1 MNTCQSK
8 VPPSRLPRFAAA
20 TLRACLGEMRARGE
34 RGYIPTEQTTT
45 KLLSFWLCPPA
56 SAPGPWRQEAR
67 RRPTS
72 DNLHLRSLP
81 RLPLPCSCHP
91 ERQGYPAPCPLAPDA
106 NDGHRRVG
114 ERAGRARGSRWPGE
128 PLDGEGDA
136 SVALELSLPPLS
148 PQEEGQN
155 VPRSSHSVPTLHP
168 STLRHT
174 TARRGMNTHTR
185 AHTHAHTH
193 THFFGGRI

>member
-1 MNTCQSK
+1 M
-8 VPPSRLPRFAAA
+8 AAA
-20 TLRACLGEMRARGE
+20 GQGEAGEGSEDAGCLKWVCVELPAAVGLE
-34 RGYIPTEQTTT
+34 R
-45 KLLSFWLCPPA
+45 WL
-56 SAPGPWRQEAR
+56 
-67 RRPTS
+67 
-72 DNLHLRSLP
+72 
-81 RLPLPCSCHP
+81 
-91 ERQGYPAPCPLAPDA
+91 
-106 NDGHRRVG
+106 
-114 ERAGRARGSRWPGE
+114 GE

-193 THFFGGRI
+193 THTHTHFFGGRI